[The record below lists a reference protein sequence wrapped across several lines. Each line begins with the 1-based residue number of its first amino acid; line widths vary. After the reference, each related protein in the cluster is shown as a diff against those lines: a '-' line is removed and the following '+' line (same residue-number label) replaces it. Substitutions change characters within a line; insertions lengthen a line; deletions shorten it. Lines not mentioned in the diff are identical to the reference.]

1 MKFGTVILAAALAAA
16 PIAARDLAVP
26 ADKGWQHAQT
36 GMVVMPQVAGFQRT
50 ELSDS
55 TESEHDMV
63 AQFGEDADGTFAT
76 LYLFHP
82 AVSDVALWFD
92 RAQVALDGGA
102 TGRGASP
109 ATAEPVAFAVG
120 GGTQNALRQTYS
132 IPGGSRRS
140 TAVALIP
147 VGDWIVKLRMSSRTL
162 TADKLDARLMALV
175 AGLRWPKTMTPAA
188 SSIALVQPCAAPLT
202 YGKAK
207 VVKPDGAEML
217 LSLMLPGIAAKEG
230 TVEKG
235 PPAIWCREGEA
246 LRDYGVYRADADA
259 NRYTIAMADAGRA
272 IHVSPPAIA
281 IGNGRPT
288 VSVTTED
295 VDGTIATYPSFS
307 ALPQPAQV
315 WKLVTSSEPTG
326 RMRGNEMT
334 LSPDALKP

>member
-1 MKFGTVILAAALAAA
+1 MRLGTIIAALAMAA
-16 PIAARDLAVP
+16 TPAAARDLTVP

-50 ELSDS
+50 KLSDS
-55 TESEHDMV
+55 TETEHDV
-63 AQFGEDADGTFAT
+63 TAQFGEDADGTFAT
-76 LYLFHP
+76 FYLFHP
-82 AVSDVALWFD
+82 AVPDVALWFD
-92 RAQVALDGGA
+92 RAQVALDGGK

-109 ATAEPVAFAVG
+109 ATADPVAFAVG
-120 GGTQNALRQTYS
+120 GGTPNALRQVYS
-132 IPGGSRRS
+132 IPGGALRS

-162 TADKLDARLMALV
+162 TADRMDAKLMALV
-175 AGLRWPKTMTPAA
+175 SGLRWPKTTEATGTP
-188 SSIALVQPCAAPLT
+188 IALVRPCTAPLA

-207 VVKPDGAEML
+207 VVKPDGAAML

-230 TVEKG
+230 KVEKG
-235 PPAIWCREGEA
+235 PPATWCREGEP
-246 LRDYGVYRADADA
+246 LGDYGVYRANADA

-281 IGNGRPT
+281 IGNGKPAI
-288 VSVTTED
+288 SVTTED

-315 WKLVTSSEPTG
+315 WKLVTTSGPTG
-326 RMRGNEMT
+326 RMRGNDMT
-334 LSPDALKP
+334 LSPDALKR